1 MSEWLVV
8 AWALSA
14 GMDWR
19 VVVLLNAAL
28 TFPLWALGGIAVHVL
43 VHRPGTSTRSAVFC
57 QSVGR
62 ELRAGAPLRTA
73 IADAARAVEAE
84 PISVSLESGS
94 LLEEVIPELRVEFP
108 EIGQEI
114 GALLTAVAETGSAA
128 APLFQELGDLAL
140 ARVESTEEIRVA
152 TSPARASIAVL
163 VGLPTLYIGYQLS
176 TGAIGNLL
184 RNPAQQ
190 GVALLGMGL
199 AGAGLLLSVL
209 LVKRAL

>member
-8 AWALSA
+8 AWAVSA
-14 GMDWR
+14 GMDR
-19 VVVLLNAAL
+19 RVVLLLLAAL
-28 TFPLWALGGIAVHVL
+28 IFPLWALGGIAVHVL

-62 ELRAGAPLRTA
+62 ELRSGASLRTA

-84 PISVSLESGS
+84 AISASLDSGN
-94 LLEEVIPELRVEFP
+94 LLDEVIPELRAEFP

-114 GALLTAVAETGSAA
+114 GALVAAVAETGSAA

-140 ARVESTEEIRVA
+140 ARVETSEEIRVA

-163 VGLPTLYIGYQLS
+163 VGLPALYIGYQFS
-176 TGAIGNLL
+176 TGAIGDLL
-184 RNPAQQ
+184 GNPAQQ
-190 GVALLGMGL
+190 GVALVGMGL
-199 AGAGLLLSVL
+199 AGAGLLVSVL
-209 LVKRAL
+209 LVRRAM